1 MSSRHRLA
9 HHLVATIASAGYLCS
24 NKGGCCRS
32 RSAITPPSDRTWGS
46 NGRRWCVKSTQSNST
61 GASQVECLKPVCQ
74 VVQSRSV
81 WLIRNLCRVD
91 TRQWPP
97 VASHHDR
104 AGPSYVDRAANFP
117 RTAPYVNLVS
127 SRHSKRLLFPATRV
141 TSTDYRNGQV
151 SAMRYC
157 FTASALRVSTRHTLL
172 PPTSDLFRAKRCVPG
187 APRHQSNARHE
198 IPSCVDSTHSVR
210 PANLKRTSAYREQ
223 SQDLRQT
230 RYKANQQGF
239 YNLCRLDTAAASGMI
254 AASVPLPKP
263 VPETR
268 TTHWAV
274 SARHTSA
281 LSLPRGYQLSLRSRL
296 RRGI

>member
-74 VVQSRSV
+74 VVQIRSV

-104 AGPSYVDRAANFP
+104 AGSSYVDRAANFP
-117 RTAPYVNLVS
+117 RTAPYVDFVS
-127 SRHSKRLLFPATRV
+127 NRHSKRLLFPATRV

-172 PPTSDLFRAKRCVPG
+172 PPTSDLFRAERCAPG
-187 APRHQSNARHE
+187 APRRQSNARHE

-230 RYKANQQGF
+230 RYRANQQGF
-239 YNLCRLDTAAASGMI
+239 YKLCRLDTRLPFPYLAAI
-254 AASVPLPKP
+254 NF
-263 VPETR
+263 
-268 TTHWAV
+268 
-274 SARHTSA
+274 
-281 LSLPRGYQLSLRSRL
+281 LSDRDCVEGSR
-296 RRGI
+296 